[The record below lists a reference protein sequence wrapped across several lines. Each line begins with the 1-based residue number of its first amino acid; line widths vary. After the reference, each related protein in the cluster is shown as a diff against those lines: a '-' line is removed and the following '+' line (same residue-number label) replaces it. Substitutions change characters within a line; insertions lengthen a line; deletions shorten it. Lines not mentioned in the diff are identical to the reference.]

1 MAQVD
6 FACIKWSKLRA
17 LIDGVDR
24 SGEMVVRILG
34 DDRLLVADGPFGPGR
49 VIDIRSER
57 VDDTAPPRV
66 VAHQDI
72 VASLSEAAGVRASG
86 SFWVEVEGRRIGCK
100 SIKNLLL
107 TALETIEKARPGA
120 LEKLSRAKKRTKRIV
135 ARDKRD
141 LFDAQHLSEQF
152 SEEIAGG
159 WWVGVNNSKAEVI
172 AWLRLAAF
180 HAGLEWGR
188 DISTSE

>member
-1 MAQVD
+1 MAQVN

-24 SGEMVVRILG
+24 SGEMVVRIMG
-34 DDRLLVADGPFGPGR
+34 DDLLLVADGPFGPGR

-57 VDDTAPPRV
+57 VDDLAPKDV
-66 VAHQDI
+66 

-100 SIKNLLL
+100 SIKTLLL
-107 TALETIEKARPGA
+107 TALDMIEKARPGT

-135 ARDKRD
+135 AREKRD
-141 LFDAQHLSEQF
+141 LFDTQHLSEQF
-152 SEEIAGG
+152 SEKIAGG
-159 WWVGVNNSKAEVI
+159 WWVGINNSKAEVI

-180 HAGLEWGR
+180 HAGLEWDR
-188 DISTSE
+188 DIRTSN